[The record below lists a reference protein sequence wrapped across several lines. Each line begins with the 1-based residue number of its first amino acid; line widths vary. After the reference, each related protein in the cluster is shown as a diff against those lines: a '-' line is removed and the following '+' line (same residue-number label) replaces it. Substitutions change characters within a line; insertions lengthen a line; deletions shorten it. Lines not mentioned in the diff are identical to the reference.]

1 MPYPELMT
9 LPMREELTRIGFTE
23 LRTPEAV
30 DRAVEEAQEPMLLF
44 VNSVCGCAAGVAR
57 PGVAL
62 SLTHPN
68 APKKLA
74 TVFAGLDIDATA
86 RARSFF
92 EPHPPSSPQAAILGP
107 GGKLLFLLQRHE
119 IEGRTPEQ
127 IAAALAAAYEK
138 LPEAVSPGDLETR
151 KNRGQVFITH

>member
-9 LPMREELTRIGFTE
+9 LPMREELTRIGFEE

-30 DRAVEEAQEPMLLF
+30 ERAVDEAQETMLLF
-44 VNSVCGCAAGVAR
+44 VNSICGCAAGVAR

-74 TVFAGLDIDATA
+74 TVFAGLDIEATV
-86 RARSFF
+86 RARSYFA
-92 EPHPPSSPQAAILGP
+92 PHPPSSPQAAILGP
-107 GGKLLFLLQRHE
+107 GGKLLFLLQRQQ

-127 IAAALAAAYEK
+127 VAAALAAAYEG
-138 LPEAVSPGDLETR
+138 LSEAVGPDYSRTPGRNTGG
-151 KNRGQVFITH
+151 K